1 MKSKGAVFLPALVA
15 VLAFFAF
22 YPPINNA
29 EKEAVLMQTIL
40 TSLNTLH
47 FQPVDVN
54 DEFSAKAFD
63 IYMERLDGGRRWLT
77 EKEVKQLEKYRD
89 KMDDQ
94 AVTGSYELF
103 DLSLQYFNE
112 GLKKTRTFYEEALK
126 KDFDFSKPGSIEL
139 DGEKRGWAKNDKEL
153 QSYWSAWAKY
163 ETLTRYDDLMEK
175 REKAQEY
182 KAEEAEE
189 GKEMSEEDLAYK
201 SKSDEDLMTEARE
214 EAKKYFDRWYDRLE
228 KMKRNDH
235 LSTYLNA
242 VTAVFD
248 PHTNYYEPIDKEN
261 FDISMSGKLEGIGA
275 RLQTDGDY
283 TKVSD
288 IVVGGP
294 AWKQGDL
301 EESDLIKAVAQEK
314 EDAVD
319 ISGMTINEV
328 VQLIRG
334 KKGTKVTLT
343 VKKVNG
349 AETKI
354 TIERDVVITSE
365 GFAKSLMTKTKE
377 GEKVGYI
384 RLPRFYADFQDRNGR
399 RCAKD
404 VAIEVE
410 KLKEQNVEGIV
421 IDLRNN
427 GGGSLRDVVK
437 MSGLFV
443 EDGPVVQVKSR
454 GRKPEVLEDTD
465 SSVQWDGH
473 LIIMV
478 NNFSASAS
486 EILAAA
492 LQDYD
497 RAVIVGSPTFGKGTV
512 QRFFDLDRA
521 ISGNS
526 DLKPLGSVKLTTQK
540 FYRVNGGSTQL
551 KGVTPDI
558 ILPDNYKYIETGES
572 ENEYPL
578 KWTEI
583 APVEATQ
590 NVYDLTSIK
599 PLLQAKSKAR
609 VSKSSIFNKIDEN
622 AQRLKSQ
629 RDDSEYPL
637 NYEAYNSEEAALEKT
652 AEAFEG
658 MFDNIVNKNVVNLKV
673 DLAAF
678 EEDESKAARNK
689 DFIENLQKD
698 VYLEEVLHI
707 MHDMIA
713 ANELANS
720 IKKD

>member
-1 MKSKGAVFLPALVA
+1 MKFKSAYFLSAAVAL
-15 VLAFFAF
+15 LAFCAF
-22 YPPINNA
+22 YPPINNE
-29 EKEAVLMQTIL
+29 EKEAVLIQTIIN
-40 TSLNTLH
+40 SLNTLH
-47 FQPVDVN
+47 FQPVQID
-54 DEFSAKAFD
+54 DEFSAKVYD
-63 IYMERLDGGRRWLT
+63 IYMDRLDGGRRWLT
-77 EKEVKQLEKYRD
+77 QKDVNQLEKYQLEID
-89 KMDDQ
+89 NQ
-94 AVTGSYELF
+94 ANNGAYEFF
-103 DLSLQYFNE
+103 DTSLKFLTD
-112 GLKKTRTFYEEALK
+112 GITKTQGYYQNALK
-126 KDFDFSKPGSIEL
+126 KDFNFEKAGSIEL

-153 QSYWSAWAKY
+153 EAYWADWAKY
-163 ETLTRYDDLMEK
+163 ETLNRYSDLVEK
-175 REKAQEY
+175 REKATEY
-182 KAEEAEE
+182 SAEEAEE
-189 GKEMSEEDLAYK
+189 GKEMSEEDQAYK
-201 SKSDEDLMTEARE
+201 SKSDADLIK
-214 EAKKYFDRWYDRLE
+214 EAKEESLKYFDKWYDRLA

-242 VTAVFD
+242 ITAVYD
-248 PHTNYYEPIDKEN
+248 PHTSYYEPIDKEN
-261 FDISMSGKLEGIGA
+261 FDIRMSGKLEGIGA
-275 RLQTDGDY
+275 RLQSEDEY
-283 TKVSD
+283 TKITS

-301 EESDLIKAVAQEK
+301 EENDLITAVAQDG

-319 ISGMTINEV
+319 INGMTINEV

-334 KKGTKVTLT
+334 KKGTKVILT

-349 AETKI
+349 SSQKI

-365 GFAKSLMTKTKE
+365 GFAKSLLMNTDE

-384 RLPRFYADFQDRNGR
+384 RLPSFYADFQDRNGR

-404 VAIEVE
+404 VATEVE
-410 KLKEQNVEGIV
+410 KLKAQNVEGIV

-443 EDGPVVQVKSR
+443 EDGPMVQVKSR
-454 GRKPEVLEDTD
+454 DRKPEVLEDTD
-465 SSVQWDGH
+465 SSVLWDGH

-492 LQDYD
+492 LQDYE

-526 DLKPLGSVKLTTQK
+526 QVKPLGQVKLTTQK

-558 ILPDNYKYIETGES
+558 ILPDNYTYIETGEK

-583 APVEATQ
+583 ASVEVEQ
-590 NVYDLTSIK
+590 NVYDVSRNLAKLKSQSATRIK
-599 PLLQAKSKAR
+599 GNAVFS
-609 VSKSSIFNKIDEN
+609 KIDEN
-622 AQRLKSQ
+622 AKRLKAQ
-629 RDDSEYPL
+629 RDDTDYPL
-637 NYEAYNSEEAALEKT
+637 GLEAYNAEMAALEKV
-652 AEAFEG
+652 AESFEG
-658 MFDNIVNKNVVNLKV
+658 MFDDEVNMSVENLKV
-673 DLAAF
+673 DLPAF
-678 EEDESKAARNK
+678 EADESKAARNDDFVKNIKK
-689 DFIENLQKD
+689 DI
-698 VYLEEVLHI
+698 YLEEVLNI
-707 MHDMIA
+707 MDDMIEVNA
-713 ANELANS
+713 IAGGKSRN
-720 IKKD
+720 